1 MKRAILIALLA
12 VGVSTAAMAQS
23 QPTLISGWPDG
34 SYVLS
39 IKDGVASVAVA
50 PVIRPDTPNPTPV
63 TPPAPAPSPQPPA
76 PAELTPNA
84 KAIKAAAER
93 VTGDANRGQTA
104 ATLAGMYRE
113 VAKRIDQRELTDQET
128 IAQVCRMGAD
138 LLLSRLDVNKAAWQP
153 VRDVLGQQWTALAQS
168 AGSSGEFAELLR
180 ECATGLEASTDQYGA
195 IDWKLIIQIITMILE
210 MLLNQAAGG
219 VALP

>member
-12 VGVSTAAMAQS
+12 VGVSTAAIAQS

-34 SYVLS
+34 SYVLT
-39 IKDGVASVAVA
+39 IKNGVASVAVA

-63 TPPAPAPSPQPPA
+63 IPPAPSPQP

-138 LLLSRLDVNKAAWQP
+138 LLLSRLDVSKAAWQP

-180 ECATGLEASTDQYGA
+180 ECATGLEASTDQDGA
-195 IDWKLIIQIITMILE
+195 IDWKLIMQIIAMLLE
-210 MLLNQAAGG
+210 MFLNQAAGG